1 MTFFVYRQISASN
14 SVGANG
20 NTMTGYGLG
29 MQSQIPVFKSKSE
42 KLAYLKKEVAENSRL
57 NPQRAQNITLINS
70 LVKYDTPYLIS
81 STKNNKKTLEDLK
94 ESEEDSNTYLRNII
108 NKDDDESLINFKYS
122 VKDALNRLLPPKKIT
137 DKDQEWVQ
145 YVTCTPV
152 AKADVVNLQEN
163 LDRRLQ
169 TEQARETGICPI
181 REKLYTECFDEL
193 IRQITLNCLERGILL
208 TRIKKELNM
217 TVNSYQSLY
226 ESSIAYGIRTLLL
239 AEEEKKKLGDE
250 INKIEKECED
260 LEVEIQEIDF
270 KIKEH
275 KENDDKNR
283 QAAKLKHIEEIEENR
298 QKGKKIKEMLRDK
311 LSFAGK

>member
-1 MTFFVYRQISASN
+1 MSTFLNNNSN
-14 SVGANG
+14 SVSG
-20 NTMTGYGLG
+20 NNNQTQGQNHAM
-29 MQSQIPVFKSKSE
+29 PVFKSKAE

-57 NPQRAQNITLINS
+57 NPQREQNITLISS

-81 STKNNKKTLEDLK
+81 STSKNKKTLEDLK
-94 ESEEDSNTYLRNII
+94 ESEEESNLYLRKII

-152 AKADVVNLQEN
+152 AKSDVVNLQEN
-163 LDRRLQ
+163 L
-169 TEQARETGICPI
+169 
-181 REKLYTECFDEL
+181 
-193 IRQITLNCLERGILL
+193 RGILL

-239 AEEEKKKLGDE
+239 AEEEKKKLTDE
-250 INKIEKECED
+250 ISNIEKECEN
-260 LEVEIQEIDF
+260 LEEQINEIDS
-270 KIKEH
+270 KLRQH
-275 KENDDKNR
+275 KEADDAERK
-283 QAAKLKHIEEIEENR
+283 QKKLEHQQIIEENR
-298 QKGKKIKEMLRDK
+298 AKGKAIKEKLRDK
-311 LSFAGK
+311 LTFIGK

>member
-1 MTFFVYRQISASN
+1 MSTYLNNNSN
-14 SVGANG
+14 SIGG
-20 NTMTGYGLG
+20 N
-29 MQSQIPVFKSKSE
+29 QSQCQGGHPMPVFKSRPE
-42 KLAYLKKEVAENSRL
+42 KLAWLKKEVAENSRL
-57 NPQRAQNITLINS
+57 NPQREQNITLISS

-81 STKNNKKTLEDLK
+81 STSKNKKTLEDLK
-94 ESEEDSNTYLRNII
+94 ETEEQSNLYLRNII
-108 NKDDDESLINFKYS
+108 NKDDDESLIGFKYS

-217 TVNSYQSLY
+217 TINSYQSLY

-239 AEEEKKKLGDE
+239 AEEEKKKIYDE
-250 INKIEKECED
+250 IGKIEKECED
-260 LEVEIQEIDF
+260 LEVEIQEIDY
-270 KIKEH
+270 KLKDH
-275 KENDDKNR
+275 KETDDKNR
-283 QAAKLKHIEEIEENR
+283 QALKLKHIEEIEENR
-298 QKGKKIKEMLRDK
+298 KKGKLIKEKLRDK
-311 LSFAGK
+311 VTFVGK

>member
-1 MTFFVYRQISASN
+1 MSTYTN
-14 SVGANG
+14 ANT
-20 NTMTGYGLG
+20 NTLTGG
-29 MQSQIPVFKSKSE
+29 MQTQQPVFKSKSE

-81 STKNNKKTLEDLK
+81 STSQNKKTLEDLK
-94 ESEEDSNTYLRNII
+94 ETEEDANIYLRNII
-108 NKDDDESLINFKYS
+108 NKDEDESLIGFKYS

-152 AKADVVNLQEN
+152 AKADVVSLQEN

-193 IRQITLNCLERGILL
+193 IRQITLNCL
-208 TRIKKELNM
+208 
-217 TVNSYQSLY
+217 
-226 ESSIAYGIRTLLL
+226 
-239 AEEEKKKLGDE
+239 
-250 INKIEKECED
+250 
-260 LEVEIQEIDF
+260 
-270 KIKEH
+270 
-275 KENDDKNR
+275 
-283 QAAKLKHIEEIEENR
+283 
-298 QKGKKIKEMLRDK
+298 
-311 LSFAGK
+311 